1 MAKAYPNLPRF
12 TLGDSVELT
21 TELIEAVLSGLKT
34 ATCWAQVHGTFGA
47 GTGTRFVLLDAAA
60 QDRAVVEVIDLTPRQ
75 FNTMDEASA
84 KLEGEGDLSLAH
96 WRAVHEGYFG
106 RQGVF
111 AEDMSIWFCRFR
123 LIETLPVQALAEGAV
138 Q

>member
-1 MAKAYPNLPRF
+1 MGKPYPDLPRF
-12 TLGDSVELT
+12 VLGDSVELT

-34 ATCWAQVHGTFGA
+34 ATCWAKVHGTFGA
-47 GTGTRFVLLDAAA
+47 ATGTRFVLLDAHGA
-60 QDRAVVEVIDLTPRQ
+60 DRAVVEVVDLTERR
-75 FNTMDEASA
+75 FDTMDEASA
-84 KLEGEGDLSLAH
+84 SLEGEGDLSLAH

-111 AEDMSIWFCRFR
+111 AEDMPIWFCRFN
-123 LIETLPVQALAEGAV
+123 LIETLVEGAI